1 MPRFEKWLTTA
12 TADAPADSVARAALA
27 ERLLAVRHF
36 LDHALGGSEEP
47 EGIHQLRV
55 WTRRASAAL
64 KLFEP
69 AIPDSQRKRMKKM
82 LRKLRQTAGV
92 IRDCDIHLHRLQHED
107 SIVPKRVIREL
118 KRERSQARQKLKK
131 LRRRLQNNGRLE
143 KLIER
148 VLEKIGWPKRH
159 SSRDAPPFG
168 SFCRQ
173 QLRPLA
179 NDFFRLAEADLND
192 NTTLHALRIAGKRL
206 RYGLELAPA
215 ALPAREH
222 RQLCESLNEI
232 QDRLGEVCDQLMAI
246 DQVQECLSQSKKKSH
261 RRRLGELLQN
271 EQRRLKRLRSR
282 LITWWL
288 PHCRR
293 LRRQWE
299 KVL

>member
-36 LDHALGGSEEP
+36 LDHALGGSEEA

-118 KRERSQARQKLKK
+118 KRERSQA
-131 LRRRLQNNGRLE
+131 
-143 KLIER
+143 
-148 VLEKIGWPKRH
+148 
-159 SSRDAPPFG
+159 
-168 SFCRQ
+168 
-173 QLRPLA
+173 
-179 NDFFRLAEADLND
+179 
-192 NTTLHALRIAGKRL
+192 
-206 RYGLELAPA
+206 
-215 ALPAREH
+215 
-222 RQLCESLNEI
+222 
-232 QDRLGEVCDQLMAI
+232 
-246 DQVQECLSQSKKKSH
+246 
-261 RRRLGELLQN
+261 
-271 EQRRLKRLRSR
+271 
-282 LITWWL
+282 
-288 PHCRR
+288 
-293 LRRQWE
+293 
-299 KVL
+299 

>member
-1 MPRFEKWLTTA
+1 
-12 TADAPADSVARAALA
+12 
-27 ERLLAVRHF
+27 
-36 LDHALGGSEEP
+36 
-47 EGIHQLRV
+47 
-55 WTRRASAAL
+55 
-64 KLFEP
+64 
-69 AIPDSQRKRMKKM
+69 
-82 LRKLRQTAGV
+82 QTAGV

-118 KRERSQARQKLKK
+118 KRERNQARQKLKK

-222 RQLCESLNEI
+222 RQLCESL
-232 QDRLGEVCDQLMAI
+232 
-246 DQVQECLSQSKKKSH
+246 
-261 RRRLGELLQN
+261 
-271 EQRRLKRLRSR
+271 
-282 LITWWL
+282 
-288 PHCRR
+288 
-293 LRRQWE
+293 
-299 KVL
+299 